1 MLEMEQFEFLNN
13 MVEDE
18 RAYIFRIP
26 TFWKRMIGLVLAASI
41 IWGSIMKGLIYSHFQ
56 RMERFIEKPINVLIV
71 MDMLIHHFA
80 VAVFAIQYL
89 FVLVLDSTV
98 IQFLKNELQ
107 IDIDEQVSSVLSLL
121 KNLKQ
126 IYVLI
131 IQIQSNLCTAAT
143 PRT

>member
-41 IWGSIMKGLIYSHFQ
+41 IWGSMMKGLIYSHFK

-98 IQFLKNELQ
+98 IQFLQNELQ
-107 IDIDEQVSSVLSLL
+107 IDVDEQVSSALSLL
-121 KNLKQ
+121 TNFK
-126 IYVLI
+126 
-131 IQIQSNLCTAAT
+131 
-143 PRT
+143 